1 MRGLDYFIEITGYA
15 KYLEQR
21 EAVELHAFFV
31 LIIVLS
37 MVNNDVHIGQIIK
50 SVFDESGM
58 TVSEL
63 AQRLRCERTNVYT
76 IFRRRTVDVELLARL
91 SEILS
96 HNFLDDAIRQYGLDT
111 KLTPQLNLSITYTNL
126 PVEKFMLLAQFLA
139 MLEKKS

>member
-1 MRGLDYFIEITGYA
+1 MTNNEI
-15 KYLEQR
+15 
-21 EAVELHAFFV
+21 
-31 LIIVLS
+31 
-37 MVNNDVHIGQIIK
+37 HIGQIIK

-63 AQRLRCERTNVYT
+63 ARQLRCERTNVYT

-111 KLTPQLNLSITYTNL
+111 TLTQQLNLSITFSNL
-126 PVEKFMLLAQFLA
+126 PTEKIMLLAQFLE
-139 MLEKKS
+139 MLEKKP

>member
-1 MRGLDYFIEITGYA
+1 
-15 KYLEQR
+15 
-21 EAVELHAFFV
+21 
-31 LIIVLS
+31 

-63 AQRLRCERTNVYT
+63 AQCLRCERTNVYT

-111 KLTPQLNLSITYTNL
+111 TLTPQLNLSITFSNL
-126 PVEKFMLLAQFLA
+126 PAEKFMLLAQFLER
-139 MLEKKS
+139 LEKKS

>member
-1 MRGLDYFIEITGYA
+1 
-15 KYLEQR
+15 
-21 EAVELHAFFV
+21 
-31 LIIVLS
+31 

-63 AQRLRCERTNVYT
+63 AHRLRCERTNVYT

-111 KLTPQLNLSITYTNL
+111 TLTQQLNLSITYTNL
-126 PVEKFMLLAQFLA
+126 PVEKFMLLAQFLE

>member
-1 MRGLDYFIEITGYA
+1 
-15 KYLEQR
+15 
-21 EAVELHAFFV
+21 
-31 LIIVLS
+31 

-111 KLTPQLNLSITYTNL
+111 TLTPQLNLSITYTNL
-126 PVEKFMLLAQFLA
+126 PAEKFMLLAQFLE